1 MKKIKNNRCGY
12 QKHWVSVPGKKG
24 GGFCRRNPKAPASFA
39 QESHVPSIHSDLLK
53 AIGISAGTLTIAGV
67 GFGAAMLLTRQ
78 GREKAIADANMSAVH
93 EATAK
98 VTAEYE
104 SKFKDLADRHQK
116 DLETASKAPVPTTPP
131 PTTVSPVDE
140 AKTAELEKSL
150 TAARTAHEEL
160 SKQHDRLKEEAASL
174 KKTLAKAE
182 ADHEKTRLELDK
194 STSALTNHQKEIE
207 FLRSKAG
214 ESEDLQKRLEVVQ
227 SDRDAL
233 AEAVA
238 QHGRDL
244 QSSAETIET
253 LNQDLEQHK
262 STIAG
267 LTAERE
273 TLTEQIKKHEETI
286 AKARTH
292 VEGLNRTLQGHRA
305 TIEGQG
311 KMIIEKTAERDA
323 NAKKAAALQDK
334 LNKSKAKYEELTQ
347 NFEQRLSERESK
359 IKKQYESQ
367 RNVMMIEQENAIQ
380 DEIERLQKQKT
391 VEIAQIRA
399 EAKKSIANAERYS
412 AVQHGKDTG
421 LLIDHTPSGSVKTNG
436 GIQFAASVRK
446 NRYPISAID
455 TDVFAEHVKS
465 KTEKLIGDLSDQ
477 VFSGTGSYSGSKNVP
492 SINMALISH
501 LKKTDR
507 LTLKMA
513 NTAFSQTEERERM
526 LGETIKIVSRKA
538 IEDSVDAAIRFH
550 ESYTVTTDE
559 SKREKLID
567 QLDKVF
573 RQVYQRSR
581 KQIYDSHV
589 KIMGNGRYS
598 LRGILDDYGDL
609 VTQPALG
616 AGAPKRIQSDSYM
629 LKYLFSLK

>member
-1 MKKIKNNRCGY
+1 M
-12 QKHWVSVPGKKG
+12 
-24 GGFCRRNPKAPASFA
+24 
-39 QESHVPSIHSDLLK
+39 E
-53 AIGISAGTLTIAGV
+53 
-67 GFGAAMLLTRQ
+67 
-78 GREKAIADANMSAVH
+78 
-93 EATAK
+93 
-98 VTAEYE
+98 
-104 SKFKDLADRHQK
+104 
-116 DLETASKAPVPTTPP
+116 
-131 PTTVSPVDE
+131 
-140 AKTAELEKSL
+140 
-150 TAARTAHEEL
+150 
-160 SKQHDRLKEEAASL
+160 
-174 KKTLAKAE
+174 
-182 ADHEKTRLELDK
+182 
-194 STSALTNHQKEIE
+194 
-207 FLRSKAG
+207 
-214 ESEDLQKRLEVVQ
+214 
-227 SDRDAL
+227 
-233 AEAVA
+233 
-238 QHGRDL
+238 
-244 QSSAETIET
+244 
-253 LNQDLEQHK
+253 
-262 STIAG
+262 
-267 LTAERE
+267 
-273 TLTEQIKKHEETI
+273 
-286 AKARTH
+286 
-292 VEGLNRTLQGHRA
+292 
-305 TIEGQG
+305 
-311 KMIIEKTAERDA
+311 
-323 NAKKAAALQDK
+323 
-334 LNKSKAKYEELTQ
+334 
-347 NFEQRLSERESK
+347 
-359 IKKQYESQ
+359 QYESQ
-367 RNVMMIEQENAIQ
+367 RYVMMIEQENAIQ

-399 EAKKSIANAERYS
+399 EAKKSIADAERYS

-446 NRYPISAID
+446 NRYPISTVD

-477 VFSGTGSYSGSKNVP
+477 VFYGTGSYSGSKNVP

-507 LTLKMA
+507 LTLNMA

-526 LGETIKIVSRKA
+526 LGETIKIVKSKA

-616 AGAPKRIQSDSYM
+616 TGAPKRIQSDSYM